1 MRDVY
6 TNTMVT
12 CPFHKHGEE
21 RKPSCGVN
29 NEPVDGKI
37 WVHCFT
43 CGYKGT
49 LETFI
54 SRILG
59 VKDDG
64 TEGINWILQNF
75 DVTYTRKL
83 NVYIGG
89 RQRGKS
95 EETFKQFVE
104 EAAMLHDMSAY
115 LSGSYEDHAHK
126 GAELAKNIL
135 DGLGKTTSEETNIIC
150 SAIYH
155 HDDKE
160 VVDSPMD
167 EVLKDADVIHH
178 CFNDLSKPIK
188 DKERCRY
195 ESLRKEFGL
204 DNY

>member
-1 MRDVY
+1 MGRLKDLRKIVDEKLQAIEESKRISATVHLY
-6 TNTMVT
+6 GVSLAATIIAE
-12 CPFHKHGEE
+12 KRGENQE
-21 RKPSCGVN
+21 LASM
-29 NEPVDGKI
+29 
-37 WVHCFT
+37 
-43 CGYKGT
+43 
-49 LETFI
+49 
-54 SRILG
+54 
-59 VKDDG
+59 
-64 TEGINWILQNF
+64 
-75 DVTYTRKL
+75 
-83 NVYIGG
+83 
-89 RQRGKS
+89 
-95 EETFKQFVE
+95 
-104 EAAMLHDMSAY
+104 AAMLHDMSAY